1 MRPVLFLSLVLLV
14 CLSLAV
20 ATDLSASSDHQLG
33 ALLSNNWYDLLPA
46 KIRDEKS
53 ELLKLLQPT
62 QSSGTEAHHL
72 ALQVRNRHMLSP
84 SNLHF

>member
-1 MRPVLFLSLVLLV
+1 MRPALFLSLVLLV
-14 CLSLAV
+14 CLSLALT
-20 ATDLSASSDHQLG
+20 TDLSATSDNQLG
-33 ALLSNNWYDLLPA
+33 AMLNNNWYDLLPA

-72 ALQVRNRHMLSP
+72 ALQARNRHMLSP
-84 SNLHF
+84 STSHF